1 MSAVKEFL
9 YSTIEVLS
17 DEETR
22 QILEFIQQ
30 LRKKERGISQ
40 TMKRLVSDPSF
51 ELPLRT
57 HRPFRSIEPAQ
68 GKGIAA
74 SRLLVEDRR

>member
-1 MSAVKEFL
+1 MSLVKESL
-9 YSTIEVLS
+9 YSTIEALS
-17 DEETR
+17 DQEAR
-22 QILEFIQQ
+22 QVLELIQQ
-30 LRKKERGISQ
+30 LWKKERGVSQ

-51 ELPLRT
+51 EIPSRA
-57 HRPFRSIEPAQ
+57 HRPFRSVEPAQ